1 MIKWPKE
8 ATGYIFVVGLDARGV
23 WFGLVFCQSPHL
35 KKSFTLDSSS
45 VLVTCHSL
53 KWQSPWTGLA
63 GSGALSWDGRV
74 RPASLHHTK
83 CISYCVENFRN
94 QVRKRLWKEKYA
106 RSPLCF
112 HSASSK
118 PIVTSNACNRNDLLL
133 SSYNALHVL
142 SHLIP
147 RTTLWNKICS

>member
-35 KKSFTLDSSS
+35 KKKFHPRFQFCFGHLPFPEG
-45 VLVTCHSL
+45 LCH
-53 KWQSPWTGLA
+53 LA